1 MAGVS
6 TVLPSPVAPK
16 DRMSKTVFELGSL
29 VAFARPASPL
39 RATPAKPVPAVFR
52 NPRRGL
58 LSDRMGVR
66 VRASLPGPKPTLLC
80 EPYRHGRS
88 GALARKR
95 SGSSSRDACFQSKP
109 GSRPQYFRD
118 SQLRG
123 QTWPRHCGGIHSG
136 SCPSL
141 LNFLLLDST
150 ESSQIELEE
159 IF

>member
-29 VAFARPASPL
+29 VAFARPANPL

-66 VRASLPGPKPTLLC
+66 VRAFLPGLKPTLFSDHIGTAAALPF
-80 EPYRHGRS
+80 ELLTSRLHRVFSNRTGRNLLSWSS
-88 GALARKR
+88 GR
-95 SGSSSRDACFQSKP
+95 
-109 GSRPQYFRD
+109 
-118 SQLRG
+118 
-123 QTWPRHCGGIHSG
+123 
-136 SCPSL
+136 
-141 LNFLLLDST
+141 
-150 ESSQIELEE
+150 LE
-159 IF
+159 